1 MRYASRLS
9 RLGTET
15 AFDVLDQ
22 VKALEAQGE
31 SIISFALGEPDFDTP
46 TNIREAAKQA
56 LDEGK
61 THYSPSAGLPELR
74 ERLAAYMERTRGVPV
89 SPAEIV
95 VTPGAKKIILDT
107 MLACV
112 NEGER
117 VLYPSPGYPIYESI
131 ASFIGA
137 DACPVPMDPDTGFG
151 FNLDEL
157 RRLITPNTRLLVLNS
172 PQNPTGGVLE
182 AREIEVIAK
191 LTVEHDLWVLSDEI
205 YSRLCYDGEALSP
218 ASIPGLKERVIVLDG
233 ASKTY
238 AMTGWRVG
246 WAMCNSEL
254 AQQLAK
260 LVTNADSCASTF
272 SQWATLEALDGP
284 QEEADY
290 MRQEFEAR
298 RELIVA
304 GLNSIEGIQCQ
315 SPKGAFYVFPEVTDA
330 CRAKGFRSSRELQ
343 NYLLF
348 EGKVAVLH
356 RECFGRKLPGESR
369 EFIRL
374 SYATSRQQIEAGL
387 ERIERALRRR

>member
-31 SIISFALGEPDFDTP
+31 SIVSFALGEPDFDTP
-46 TNIREAAKQA
+46 TNIREAAKRA

-74 ERLAAYMERTRGVPV
+74 ERLAVYMERTRGVPV

-131 ASFIGA
+131 ASFVGA
-137 DACPVPMDPDTGFG
+137 EACPVPMDPDTGFG

-157 RRLITPNTRLLVLNS
+157 RRLITPNARLLVLNS
-172 PQNPTGGVLE
+172 PQNPTGGVL
-182 AREIEVIAK
+182 APGEIEVIAK
-191 LTVEHDLWVLSDEI
+191 LAVEHDLWLLSDEV
-205 YSRLCYDGEALSP
+205 YGRLCYDGEALSP

-246 WAMCNSEL
+246 WAMCNPEL

-260 LVTNADSCASTF
+260 LVTNADSCTSTF

-290 MRQEFEAR
+290 MRQEFQAR

-315 SPKGAFYVFPEVTDA
+315 SPKGAFYVFPEVTEA